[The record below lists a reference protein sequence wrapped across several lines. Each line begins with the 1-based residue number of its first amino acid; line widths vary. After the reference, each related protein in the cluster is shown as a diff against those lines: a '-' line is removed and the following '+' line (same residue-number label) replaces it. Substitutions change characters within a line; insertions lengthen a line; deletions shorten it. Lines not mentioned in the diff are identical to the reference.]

1 MAIKKTQSHLES
13 MGLRVVAMDTDSCFI
28 LLPTDIPVDVTEVFL
43 TWLADQIS
51 SDLFDHKLTLEYE
64 KQLRPLLLVA
74 KKKYMGHN
82 PKPDPGEDS
91 MLMKGLASKRRDTMP
106 FVRKTLKGVLEMI
119 RTNSSAESALQYVR
133 SRFGLLL
140 SIGGEPLCTVGLKLE
155 DFVITS
161 KIKHRLD
168 YNTNK
173 NAQYTFPI
181 GFRANQMLEHP
192 LGPGE
197 RISFLYYYD
206 KNNEKHNGSKRPD
219 TNWTAPNNNNDIVVP
234 LGLMEERAYR
244 IDVMKVLEQH
254 YNELR
259 QYFSAISTMHR
270 TGFDRL
276 FKETISVIK
285 RQRGC
290 KNGKNYI
297 IRECGLDS
305 V

>member
-1 MAIKKTQSHLES
+1 
-13 MGLRVVAMDTDSCFI
+13 
-28 LLPTDIPVDVTEVFL
+28 LPTNMPVDVTEVFL
-43 TWLADQIS
+43 RWLADQIS
-51 SDLFDHKLTLEYE
+51 ADLFDRKLTLEYE

-82 PKPDPGEDS
+82 PKPDLGEES

-106 FVRKTLKGVLEMI
+106 FVRKMLKGVLDII
-119 RTNSSAESALQYVR
+119 RTKCSTEGALQYVR
-133 SRFGLLL
+133 SRFELLL
-140 SIGGEPLCTVGLKLE
+140 SIAKNPLDEVGLKLE

-168 YNTNK
+168 YNKNK
-173 NAQYTFPI
+173 NPKHTFPI
-181 GFRANQMLEHP
+181 GYRANQMLENP

-206 KNNEKHNGSKRPD
+206 KNNKKHNGSKRPD
-219 TNWTAPNNNNDIVVP
+219 TNWTAPSNKNDIVVP
-234 LGLMEERAYR
+234 LGLMKERAYR
-244 IDVMKVLEQH
+244 IDVMKDLEQH